1 MEVCVLVTSG
11 ALQRD
16 ATVILSSV
24 NDEAVGKRRTSTN
37 YAWCHVITTVK
48 GPLLVIRKSSV
59 LLSSPA
65 PGDYD
70 AVVEFLTFSASVNRI
85 CRNVSTVEDAILE
98 EDEDFTLTLTTTD
111 GSVDLNPDEA
121 TVTIID
127 DDRTLIAQALIQFV
141 ITVLQT

>member
-11 ALQRD
+11 ILERD
-16 ATVILSSV
+16 AIVLLSSI
-24 NDEAVGKRRTSTN
+24 NDEAVGKRRVSTN
-37 YAWCHVITTVK
+37 CVWCNVITSDEDKT
-48 GPLLVIRKSSV
+48 LLQVIMKAITV

-70 AVVEFLTFSASVNRI
+70 AAVEILIFSASVNRI
-85 CRNVSTVEDAILE
+85 CINVSSVQDDILE

-127 DDRTLIAQALIQFV
+127 DDRTLIAL
-141 ITVLQT
+141 